1 MTQPNCKVE
10 SPARR
15 KPGYYERKRI
25 YEREIAWSGT
35 CQSNYSYIEEV
46 GVEQALQDEWESM
59 MDGLEEDYSFK
70 RFKMTASEKR
80 KYINE
85 AI

>member
-1 MTQPNCKVE
+1 MKEKLTKAEFIPMF
-10 SPARR
+10 
-15 KPGYYERKRI
+15 
-25 YEREIAWSGT
+25 EIAWSGT

-70 RFKMTASEKR
+70 LKFFTGIITRAAMIGMRGGPFPCVQR
-80 KYINE
+80 IL
-85 AI
+85 

>member
-1 MTQPNCKVE
+1 MKEKLTKAEFIPMF
-10 SPARR
+10 
-15 KPGYYERKRI
+15 
-25 YEREIAWSGT
+25 EIAWSST